1 MSSTYPSPSA
11 LSPSTVSNSSV
22 QVAAANLQRAGL
34 YVFNPSATITIWV
47 SPTGTVAAVN
57 GTGSVAIQP
66 YQGVASGTLYFDQHG
81 QNLSS
86 APGSI
91 PTNGDFSTWIT
102 PL

>member
-66 YQGVASGTLYFDQHG
+66 YQGVMFGPPGLPAWTNGM
-81 QNLSS
+81 NAIASS
-86 APGSI
+86 AGSNI
-91 PTNGDFSTWIT
+91 IGLLEWYS
-102 PL
+102 